1 MGRIFVFGGELPGVF
16 DDNEV
21 YDPMADNWDRAQPR
35 PTARHGL
42 ASGIVDGKIY
52 VIGGG
57 TVAGLR
63 ATDAVE
69 EYVP

>member
-1 MGRIFVFGGELPGVF
+1 MTAKPEPSNL
-16 DDNEV
+16 
-21 YDPMADNWDRAQPR
+21 DPD
-35 PTARHGL
+35 RHGL

-63 ATDAVE
+63 ATDVVE